1 MSKKTKIFFTK
12 TIINSTFFS
21 TKFFFCN
28 WYDPYFKKVIRIAE
42 RTINDEIQHIVDTS
56 ISQMPRI
63 EVITVNKIHDSSHID
78 VKLENGNV
86 LEYIPVIAN
95 NLTVGNVGLLIP
107 LQNDEF
113 YVISKWYLWIFWV

>member
-1 MSKKTKIFFTK
+1 M
-12 TIINSTFFS
+12 
-21 TKFFFCN
+21 
-28 WYDPYFKKVIRIAE
+28 IRIAE

-113 YVISKWYLWIFWV
+113 YVISK